1 MAALKYSGLHLIAL
15 LTVLG
20 YLVGGMWMWTGI
32 VLIASLAMLGD
43 ELLGEDHKPAKDGR
57 NLLYD
62 VLLWITPLVQFA
74 VVLSLASS
82 LKNESWYNIFGGVLG
97 AGFTFGALG
106 LTAGHELIHR
116 LNSKWQRFIGT
127 LLYAATFDSYF
138 AWSHPFGHHRYVC
151 TPKDT
156 STAQRGETVYVF
168 MWRSATTSWLD
179 GYQIGKRKAK
189 NQLGEGFVWYKNPVV
204 WQHSY
209 SLVWLLA
216 WWLGGGWLGLGAGIL
231 AGLLGKCLLEAVN
244 YIEHYGLAR
253 APKSRVEPHHS
264 WNSASAASQ
273 FFMFNISRHSD
284 HHANGLKPYQKLL
297 SHKSLPSL
305 PHGYLT
311 MILLSLAPWVFF
323 KVMKQPLRNWDMAYG
338 LSNDKN
344 A

>member
-1 MAALKYSGLHLIAL
+1 MATRSGS
-15 LTVLG
+15 V
-20 YLVGGMWMWTGI
+20 
-32 VLIASLAMLGD
+32 
-43 ELLGEDHKPAKDGR
+43 KPR
-57 NLLYD
+57 
-62 VLLWITPLVQFA
+62 
-74 VVLSLASS
+74 
-82 LKNESWYNIFGGVLG
+82 
-97 AGFTFGALG
+97 
-106 LTAGHELIHR
+106 
-116 LNSKWQRFIGT
+116 
-127 LLYAATFDSYF
+127 
-138 AWSHPFGHHRYVC
+138 
-151 TPKDT
+151 
-156 STAQRGETVYVF
+156 
-168 MWRSATTSWLD
+168 TSW
-179 GYQIGKRKAK
+179 GKGLFGIKT
-189 NQLGEGFVWYKNPVV
+189 QLFGSTVIHWFGC
-204 WQHSY
+204 
-209 SLVWLLA
+209 
-216 WWLGGGWLGLGAGIL
+216 WLGGGWLGLGAGIL